1 VEIIAAEHSLDR
13 RGKTITTFVV
23 FDAATELEEM
33 AEGELL
39 EILTD
44 EFEPF
49 ERDIAAWCQ
58 ATGHALRASEAT
70 LAGHRFVIEKRIPKT
85 KDASLAMVISDA
97 GLEELLSPLGFA
109 LAAALEGIQVHLYFQ
124 GPAVR
129 VLTRGFRPRLSGW
142 ARPFSRFAAS
152 SMTKAGHI
160 PAQEKLQ
167 QLLRLGARLYVC
179 GGSLQPFKVRREDFI
194 FDDLP
199 IVEYLTFMSIMEDA
213 EIHLYV

>member
-1 VEIIAAEHSLDR
+1 METIAKGSLDR
-13 RGKTITTFVV
+13 RGKTITTLVV
-23 FDAATELEEM
+23 FDAVTELEKM
-33 AEGELL
+33 AEGEVL

-49 ERDIAAWCQ
+49 ERDIAAWCR
-58 ATGHALRASEAT
+58 ATGHVLRASEAT
-70 LAGHRFVIEKRIPKT
+70 SAGHRFFIEKRVPKAR
-85 KDASLAMVISDA
+85 DSSLAMVISSA

-152 SMTKAGHI
+152 GMTKAGHI
-160 PAQEKLQ
+160 PAQAKLQ
-167 QLLRLGARLYVC
+167 QLRKLGARIYVC
-179 GGSLQPFKVRREDFI
+179 GGSLQPFKVSREDLI
-194 FDDLP
+194 FDDLA
-199 IVEYLTFMSIMEDA
+199 IIEYLTFMSIMEGA
-213 EIHLYV
+213 EVQLYV